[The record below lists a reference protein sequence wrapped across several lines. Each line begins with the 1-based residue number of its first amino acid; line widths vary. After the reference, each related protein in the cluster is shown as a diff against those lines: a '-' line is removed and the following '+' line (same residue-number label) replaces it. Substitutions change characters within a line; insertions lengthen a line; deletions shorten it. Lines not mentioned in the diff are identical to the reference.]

1 MCDILF
7 TLRTGFLEEGVLQTD
22 PIKLK
27 HHYMNTTRFYV
38 DLLCLIPLDI
48 LYLSIGYNSMLRCF
62 RLVKIYRF
70 WAFLDRLERHTN
82 FPNLFRT
89 IVMLHYLFAIFHWN
103 ACLTYFLSHY
113 LSPDLMSKRI
123 GHFSSE
129 SGSSSGSGSGSSGR
143 SGGGVGGD
151 GGGSKQTTHLLN
163 NEFSIN
169 NLNKSDASQMNKYG
183 KFKPKVDIFYDDES
197 DDLLRDYLRA
207 FYLSAKLLT
216 LVIEIPNPKTN
227 RDYLFSIFQLVLS
240 LLLFSAIIGTVGY
253 IISNLNNAAKEFQC
267 KLENFYLNIYMGLN

>member
-1 MCDILF
+1 
-7 TLRTGFLEEGVLQTD
+7 
-22 PIKLK
+22 
-27 HHYMNTTRFYV
+27 MNTTRFYV

-123 GHFSSE
+123 VHFSSE
-129 SGSSSGSGSGSSGR
+129 SSSSSSSGSGGRSS
-143 SGGGVGGD
+143 SGGGGGGD
-151 GGGSKQTTHLLN
+151 GSKQTTHFLN

-169 NLNKSDASQMNKYG
+169 NLNKSDSSQMNKYG
-183 KFKPKVDIFYDDES
+183 KFKQKVDIFYDEES
-197 DDLLRDYLRA
+197 DDLLKDYLRA

-267 KLENFYLNIYMGLN
+267 KLK